1 MPESF
6 WKPQFF
12 LHRNFAPTFCSSR
25 PCGLHRTYS
34 LGILGSDDCCAVTCK
49 GISVTCKGI
58 LGDVVSC
65 ICAGNIQKSLI
76 LNDLKHDLIPA
87 PRETTPVVRILTQ
100 GSQIGK
106 LFQSIYQINP
116 IVILTRGS
124 QIGKLFRSIYQIDP
138 IAILTHGFPNWKII
152 STNLSNKSNCN
163 SHSGIPNWKIIS
175 TNLSNKSNSNYF
187 VQIRKVIKIASRH
200 HEST

>member
-1 MPESF
+1 M
-6 WKPQFF
+6 
-12 LHRNFAPTFCSSR
+12 
-25 PCGLHRTYS
+25 
-34 LGILGSDDCCAVTCK
+34 ILS
-49 GISVTCKGI
+49 
-58 LGDVVSC
+58 
-65 ICAGNIQKSLI
+65 
-76 LNDLKHDLIPA
+76 DLKHDLIPA

-124 QIGKLFRSIYQIDP
+124 QIGQLFRSIYQIDP
-138 IAILTHGFPNWKII
+138 IVILTQGFPNWKII

-200 HEST
+200 HETAFSNSNVRSKGCEKLKIEISRQPEIVSAKNRAGMRRRGSLF

>member
-1 MPESF
+1 M
-6 WKPQFF
+6 
-12 LHRNFAPTFCSSR
+12 
-25 PCGLHRTYS
+25 
-34 LGILGSDDCCAVTCK
+34 GILGSDDCCAVTCK

-124 QIGKLFRSIYQIDP
+124 QIGKLFRPIYQIDP
-138 IAILTHGFPNWKII
+138 IVILTQGSQIGKLFRPIYQINPIV
-152 STNLSNKSNCN
+152 
-163 SHSGIPNWKIIS
+163 IPTQGS
-175 TNLSNKSNSNYF
+175 
-187 VQIRKVIKIASRH
+187 QIGKLFRPI
-200 HEST
+200 